1 MRRKIQGLL
10 ALTLFL
16 ALFVQ
21 QVTPAKA
28 AAQPE
33 PSKEDFEIE
42 YLDNGDYIVTS
53 ISDEPSLS
61 LKSGIS
67 LLSEPTTVTKS
78 KTVKR
83 YNSSNDV
90 LWYLKVTGTFTYG
103 HGYAQCT
110 KSVATAKSYKNLWKL
125 TGKKASKAGNVASA
139 YVTAN
144 LYMTFLSTKPVRI
157 IKQTV
162 TLECSTTGKFK

>member
-1 MRRKIQGLL
+1 MKRKIRITL

-16 ALFVQ
+16 SLLMQLAMPV
-21 QVTPAKA
+21 KA
-28 AAQPE
+28 VAQ
-33 PSKEDFEIE
+33 SNLNKENTEIE
-42 YLDNGDYIVTS
+42 YFDNGDYLVTTLS
-53 ISDEPSLS
+53 DASASNAIS
-61 LKSGIS
+61 GVS

-78 KTVKR
+78 KTIKR
-83 YNSSNDV
+83 YNKSNDV

-110 KSVATAKSYKNLWKL
+110 KSVATAKSYNSLWKL
-125 TGKKASKAGNVASA
+125 TDKKASKAGNVASA

-144 LYMTFLSTKPVRI
+144 VYMTFLSTKPARI
-157 IKQTV
+157 IKQIL

>member
-1 MRRKIQGLL
+1 MKRRTQSML
-10 ALTLFL
+10 ALSLFL
-16 ALFVQ
+16 SLLMQ
-21 QVTPAKA
+21 QAMPAKA
-28 AAQPE
+28 AVQ
-33 PSKEDFEIE
+33 SDLNKDNTVIE
-42 YLDNGDYIVTS
+42 YFDNGDYLVTTL
-53 ISDEPSLS
+53 SDEPTFNA
-61 LKSGIS
+61 KSGIS

-78 KTVKR
+78 KTIKR
-83 YNSSNDV
+83 YNSSNKV

-110 KSVATAKSYKNLWKL
+110 KSVATAKSYDSLWKL

-157 IKQTV
+157 IKQTL